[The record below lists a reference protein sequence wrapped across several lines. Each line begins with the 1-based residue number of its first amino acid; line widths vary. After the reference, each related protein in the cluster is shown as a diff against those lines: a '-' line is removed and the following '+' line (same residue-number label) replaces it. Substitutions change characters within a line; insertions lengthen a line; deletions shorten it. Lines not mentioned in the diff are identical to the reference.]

1 MFVCVPTRCTIFVW
15 KKVWRRLLKL
25 KSECSLSFE
34 KWSPVDLYIK
44 IIVLCESNV
53 SLTDH

>member
-1 MFVCVPTRCTIFVW
+1 MCVVVRCAIFVW

-25 KSECSLSFE
+25 KNECNLKFE

-44 IIVLCESNV
+44 IIVLRESNV

>member
-25 KSECSLSFE
+25 KSECSLKFE